1 MKRGETVQICQIY
14 VQKEKKGDVQNM
26 DRVQV
31 LCGIG
36 LHGDCHADGSNR
48 QISIL
53 SQRAFLQKQNTTLY
67 PCLQKV
73 HANLIIDGI
82 ENVQVGQYIR
92 FGDTVLR
99 ITKKGRPCHG
109 ICQASE
115 EQNYC
120 LFVNDLFFAVAQ
132 TDGMLSLGMKGEIL

>member
-1 MKRGETVQICQIY
+1 MQICHLY
-14 VQKEKKGDVQNM
+14 VQKEKKGAVQNAE
-26 DRVQV
+26 RVQV
-31 LCGIG
+31 IYGIG
-36 LHGDCHADGSNR
+36 LHGDCHADGSCR

-73 HANLIIDGI
+73 HANLIINGI
-82 ENVQVGQYIR
+82 ENVQVGQCIQ
-92 FGDTVLR
+92 FAGTVLR
-99 ITKKGRPCHG
+99 ITEKGRPCHG

-120 LFVNDLFFAVAQ
+120 LLVNDLFFAAAQ
-132 TDGMLSLGMKGEIL
+132 TDGMLSLGMKGEVL